1 MIILPSGI
9 CCCDFAC
16 DVQVPGRSHHHKGMF
31 LRKKALFFYSRHP
44 DTTLITSSTLNKF
57 KKGFKGE
64 RIRDSG
70 SSETCA
76 AGCAMICPGSTGD
89 SATPSKTCSAGR
101 ITTKR
106 RPAILNRPAFSLVV
120 ISYKQNCISNNMT

>member
-1 MIILPSGI
+1 MIILPSVT

-16 DVQVPGRSHHHKGMF
+16 DLQVPGRSNHHKGRF
-31 LRKKALFFYSRHP
+31 PRKKALFFYSRCSI
-44 DTTLITSSTLNKF
+44 DTPITSGALNKI

-70 SSETCA
+70 PSETCA
-76 AGCAMICPGSTGD
+76 AGRAMICPGSTGD

>member
-44 DTTLITSSTLNKF
+44 DTTPITSGALNKI

-64 RIRDSG
+64 RIRDSDP
-70 SSETCA
+70 SETCA

-89 SATPSKTCSAGR
+89 SATPSKTYSAGR
-101 ITTKR
+101 ITTKPR
-106 RPAILNRPAFSLVV
+106 SGISNRPGFSLVV
-120 ISYKQNCISNNMT
+120 SYKQNCISNNMT